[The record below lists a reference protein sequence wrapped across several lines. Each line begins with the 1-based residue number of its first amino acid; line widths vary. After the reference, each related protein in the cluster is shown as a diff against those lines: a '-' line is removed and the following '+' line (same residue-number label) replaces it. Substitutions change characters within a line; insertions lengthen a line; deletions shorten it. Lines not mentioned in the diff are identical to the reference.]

1 MLLNALQEKN
11 RELFLEIC
19 VHAAMANNV
28 LDKEEQEM
36 IFAYCREMSIQEH
49 IPDMEDSLER
59 IAVKLAMQ
67 TDDAEKRIIAL
78 EILGLVKADGRFD
91 EKEKDFFDRLIA
103 GLQIEQDTVSRLES
117 LLERYSAVCKEIY
130 DKYGGKVSGAELK

>member
-36 IFAYCREMSIQEH
+36 IFAYCREMNIQEH
-49 IPDMEDSLER
+49 IPDMEDSLEK
-59 IAVKLAMQ
+59 IAAKLAMQ
-67 TDDAEKRIIAL
+67 IDDAEKRIIAL

-91 EKEKDFFDRLIA
+91 EKEKAFFDRLIT
-103 GLQIEQDTVSRLES
+103 GLQIEQDIVSRLEG
-117 LLERYSAVCKEIY
+117 LLERYSAVCKQIY
-130 DKYGGKVSGAELK
+130 ASVYE

>member
-11 RELFLEIC
+11 RELFLEVC
-19 VHAAMANNV
+19 VHAAMANKV
-28 LDKEEQEM
+28 LEKEEQE
-36 IFAYCREMSIQEH
+36 
-49 IPDMEDSLER
+49 
-59 IAVKLAMQ
+59 IASQ

-91 EKEKDFFDRLIA
+91 GKEKAFFDKLIE
-103 GLQIEQDTVSRLES
+103 GLQIEQDIVSRLES

-130 DKYGGKVSGAELK
+130 ASVYE